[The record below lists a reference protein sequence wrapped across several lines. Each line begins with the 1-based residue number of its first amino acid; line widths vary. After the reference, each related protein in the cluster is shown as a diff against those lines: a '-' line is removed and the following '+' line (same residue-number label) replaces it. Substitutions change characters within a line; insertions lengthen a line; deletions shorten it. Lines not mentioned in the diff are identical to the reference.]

1 MDHISTIGKETLHL
15 AETRTSPSQT
25 EKTVPEILIDAK
37 EIVARITAK
46 ASSEPINQER
56 MSIPQVPQEIPPSSK
71 EIIPDKAQPS
81 KESDSLLNA
90 SSGYSSKDD
99 AISISNVS
107 TRSVSNE
114 EKILSGIQEEKQTLE
129 QLKMTVDK
137 YFPLSPNEEE
147 DGGYFGLM
155 SSKGTAYFTSLGSLP
170 SHLQP
175 QAYKHALENIRG
187 AKNNMRNLSYHL
199 YEAIEWTYQRRQGS
213 EDGQNRYMALLQ
225 LWIKWSRSLSENV
238 DGSTKLLE
246 IQTLAMSRII
256 ALKFESDFRDLMCQ
270 VQGLSSSIQIQ
281 DKLQQVSHNMHELY
295 TTLSLN
301 NRFEDLDQHHLAQLT
316 QAQGIIEELF
326 CFLEGSIPSG

>member
-1 MDHISTIGKETLHL
+1 M
-15 AETRTSPSQT
+15 
-25 EKTVPEILIDAK
+25 EKTVSEILTDAK
-37 EIVARITAK
+37 EVVARLTAK
-46 ASSEPINQER
+46 ASSEPISQER

-81 KESDSLLNA
+81 KESDSLMNA
-90 SSGYSSKDD
+90 SSGYSRKDD

-107 TRSVSNE
+107 TRSVSDE
-114 EKILSGIQEEKQTLE
+114 EKILSEIQEEKKTLE
-129 QLKMTVDK
+129 ELKTTVDK
-137 YFPLSPNEEE
+137 YFPLSPNEDE

-155 SSKGTAYFTSLGSLP
+155 SSKGTVYFKSLDSLP

-187 AKNNMRNLSYHL
+187 AKNNMRKLSYHL
-199 YEAIEWTYQRRQGS
+199 HEAIEWTYQRRQGS
-213 EDGQNRYMALLQ
+213 EDGQNRYMALLE
-225 LWIKWSRSLSENV
+225 LWIKWSRSLSENE
-238 DGSTKLLE
+238 DSKQLLE
-246 IQTLAMSRII
+246 IQTLAMSSII
-256 ALKFESDFRDLMCQ
+256 ALKLESDFRDLMRQ

-281 DKLQQVSHNMHELY
+281 DKLQQVSHNMQELY

-301 NRFEDLDQHHLAQLT
+301 NRFEDLDKHHLTQLT